1 MTVISKYVHIDKL
14 TDAVDEYNNT
24 YYKTIKMKPVN
35 VMSSTYI
42 DLSVEND
49 NKDPKSKV
57 CNLRNICN

>member
-24 YYKTIKMKPVN
+24 FYKTIKMKPVN

>member
-1 MTVISKYVHIDKL
+1 
-14 TDAVDEYNNT
+14 
-24 YYKTIKMKPVN
+24 MKPVN